1 MDGWDLELEKAEL
14 LIPTGSL
21 CQNEHATERTNRLL
35 ILEVRRIQAGNCPL
49 PARAPLH
56 QC

>member
-1 MDGWDLELEKAEL
+1 MDGWDLGLEAEL

-35 ILEVRRIQAGNCPL
+35 ILEVRAHSGGEL
-49 PARAPLH
+49 STSARAPLH